1 MMSAC
6 EALSRLPAGPAM
18 PSIEGAKSSAEETA
32 APPSPPAVLT
42 GDIAVA
48 TRLMRRCIEVSK
60 IAAEQGELPFAAIVA
75 RGDQIVV
82 ETTNRVRID
91 CDATRHAEAVA
102 ISAAQKKLGRTSL
115 EGLTLYTNVEPCA
128 FCSYAIRETRISTVY
143 FALSSPLMGGFSRW
157 NILDDAALSTRM
169 PDIFAPPPRIVPFFL
184 AVEADAALRRA
195 APLIWTATRVR
206 GLFRVEGVT
215 VRRKPHKARPRLN
228 WVFAALR
235 THLFDR
241 FARGG

>member
-1 MMSAC
+1 
-6 EALSRLPAGPAM
+6 M
-18 PSIEGAKSSAEETA
+18 PSVEGAKSSAEETA
-32 APPSPPAVLT
+32 APPPPAGLT
-42 GDIAVA
+42 GDVAVA
-48 TRLMRRCIEVSK
+48 TRMMRRCIEVSK
-60 IAAEQGELPFAAIVA
+60 TAAERGELPFAALVA
-75 RGDQIVV
+75 HGDKIIV

-115 EGLTLYTNVEPCA
+115 EGLTFYSNVEPCA

-143 FALSSPLMGGFSRW
+143 FALSSPVMGGFSRW

-169 PDIFAPPPRIVPFFL
+169 PDVFAPPPRIVPFFL
-184 AVEADAALRRA
+184 AAEADAALRRA
-195 APLIWTATRVR
+195 TPLVWTATRVR
-206 GLFRVEGVT
+206 GLFRVEGVS
-215 VRRKPHKARPRLN
+215 VRRKAHKARPRLN

-241 FARGG
+241 FARGGR